1 MPLAPWRD
9 RANARLRAGAQHLE
23 QGMIGHA
30 ALFEPIDNRRY
41 PSQAT
46 SAQVHDIEAAML
58 LDPDARLGSDGVYR
72 A

>member
-1 MPLAPWRD
+1 
-9 RANARLRAGAQHLE
+9 
-23 QGMIGHA
+23 MIGHA